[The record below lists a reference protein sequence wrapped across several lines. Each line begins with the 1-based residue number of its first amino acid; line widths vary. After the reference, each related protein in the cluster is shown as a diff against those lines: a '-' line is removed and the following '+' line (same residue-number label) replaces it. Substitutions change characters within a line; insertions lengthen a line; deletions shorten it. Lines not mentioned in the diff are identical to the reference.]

1 MFASLP
7 PSFAAAR
14 SLRAPLAVLFDW
26 DGTLVDSWPVIH
38 ESMNRTLSA
47 MGYPAWSFEE
57 TVGRARRSLRDAF
70 PELFGE
76 RWREARDVFYAEYR
90 RLHLDRIK
98 AIDGAEE
105 LIEACRSLGCR
116 LGVVSNKSGRHLREE
131 SAHLGWDGYFAG
143 RLVGAADAA
152 RDKPAVEPVT
162 LALAGTDVVPSPDV
176 WFVGD
181 TWVDMA
187 CGRAAGC
194 LTVLVG
200 GADPGGEEFENCRPD
215 AHFSSCR
222 DLLEVVMRLGDSIS
236 SALPDGKE
244 TDRRR

>member
-1 MFASLP
+1 MMD
-7 PSFAAAR
+7 
-14 SLRAPLAVLFDW
+14 RAPLAVLFDW

-38 ESMNRTLSA
+38 ESMNRTLSV
-47 MGYPAWSFEE
+47 MGYPAWSFTD
-57 TVGRARRSLRDAF
+57 TVSRARRSLRETF

-76 RWREARDVFYAEYR
+76 RWREAMDTFYAEYR

-98 AIDGAEE
+98 VIDGAGE
-105 LIEACRSLGCR
+105 LIEACRSLGCY

-131 SAHLGWDGYFAG
+131 STHLGWDRYFAG
-143 RLVGAADAA
+143 RLVGATDAT
-152 RDKPAVEPVT
+152 RDKPAIEPVM

-187 CGRAAGC
+187 CGSAAGC

-200 GADPGGEEFENCRPD
+200 DADPGGEEFESCRPD
-215 AHFSSCR
+215 AYFPSCR
-222 DLLEVVMRLGDSIS
+222 HMLEVVRRLQDSIS
-236 SALPDGKE
+236 FPDGNGM
-244 TDRRR
+244 DR